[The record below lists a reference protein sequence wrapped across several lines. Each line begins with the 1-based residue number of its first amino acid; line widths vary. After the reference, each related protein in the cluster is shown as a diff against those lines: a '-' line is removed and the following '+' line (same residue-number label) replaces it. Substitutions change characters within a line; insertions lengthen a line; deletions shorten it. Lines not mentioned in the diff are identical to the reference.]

1 MATSN
6 QAQLEIKVTKDPK
19 NISRRRFLSTTAFGL
34 AVSPFV
40 QNISLARG
48 NLRTHSGKYPDG
60 RPQAQLRMDAKDHGI
75 VLRYGDGPDKCDI
88 LGARDVW
95 VFEDNGTYYLHY
107 DAAGPKGWLCS
118 LAVSNDLVNWEK
130 RGPVLDFGAP
140 GSFDSK
146 GACYGVTHKEGD
158 TWHMF
163 YLGTPN
169 ASPAPDRIPSF
180 PYLTLKAK
188 SDSPE
193 GPWVKEEG
201 VVLELQPD
209 TYYSATA
216 SPGHVVKSGDEY
228 IQYFSAT
235 TRKPGNASVQ
245 RTLGMARTKDLDG
258 PWTIDPEP
266 MVPIEEQIENSSLHY
281 EESIDTWFLFTNH
294 IGLDEFEY
302 TDAVWVYW
310 SKDLNH
316 WDADNKAIVLDGENC
331 TWANKAIGLPSVLPV
346 GDRLAIFYDAPE
358 GDSTSHMRRNVGLAW
373 LSLPLSPPA

>member
-1 MATSN
+1 M
-6 QAQLEIKVTKDPK
+6 TKDLK
-19 NISRRRFLSTTAFGL
+19 NVSRRRFLSTTAIGL

-40 QNISLARG
+40 QNVSLAQGGSSVPSR
-48 NLRTHSGKYPDG
+48 KYPDG
-60 RPQAQLRMDAKDHGI
+60 RPQARLRMNAKDQGI

-95 VFEDNGTYYLHY
+95 VFEDNGTYYMHY
-107 DAAGPKGWLCS
+107 DAAGPRGWLCS
-118 LAVSNDLVNWEK
+118 LAVSKDMQSWEK

-140 GSFDSK
+140 GSNDSK
-146 GACYGVTHKEGD
+146 GACYGVTYKEGD
-158 TWHMF
+158 VWHMF

-169 ASPAPDRIPSF
+169 TSPAPDLIPSF

-188 SDSPE
+188 SESPE

-201 VVLELQPD
+201 IVLELQPD
-209 TYYSATA
+209 TYYSLTA
-216 SPGHVVKSGDEY
+216 SPGHVVKSGDEF